1 MTKNVRTINLV
12 EDLGINA
19 KQRAE
24 ILDKTKWAHDFSW
37 SEIEILSSYLRLTS
51 VPKDFVLMREG
62 SCERSLSI
70 IIEGTVG
77 IYKDDPAYHPKMIA
91 TLGPGQTIGEMS
103 MIDGNHCSATV
114 VAAEDLTLLTMSKVS
129 LNMLINEKPTLAV
142 KFILKLSKIL
152 SQRLRLTSS
161 NLVDL
166 FL

>member
-1 MTKNVRTINLV
+1 MSKNTKSANLV

-24 ILDKTKWAHDFSW
+24 ILDNTRWAHDFSW
-37 SEIEILSSYLRLTS
+37 SEIESLASYLRLTHVS
-51 VPKDFVLMREG
+51 KDAIFIKEG
-62 SCERSLSI
+62 SGERLLAI
-70 IIEGTVG
+70 IISGSVI
-77 IYKDDPAYHPKMIA
+77 IYKEDPASHPQIIA

-142 KFILKLSKIL
+142 KFVLKLSRIL

-166 FL
+166 FS